1 MAASAAH
8 GHHGLK
14 YDPIQNWILGLEVVL
29 PSGKVIRTGSK
40 APRSSCGYDLIRLFT
55 GSEGPLGVITELTL
69 RVIPLPQDRAVIG
82 VFYDD
87 LKEAMSAVSA
97 IISFGDRRKL
107 AVATAIAIQP
117 EVLIFDEP
125 TTAQDYEGRYKLAE
139 IAKEMNKKGVT
150 VIMITHDM
158 DLVAKFAERVIV
170 LCNGEILL
178 DGPTAKVFAERE
190 LLRKAFITPPSISYL
205 AQELHEYGVSHHI
218 LSIEEFLEILEVKE

>member
-1 MAASAAH
+1 MAKNISLVLQNPDDQLFTISVEKEVEW
-8 GHHGLK
+8 GLR
-14 YDPIQNWILGLEVVL
+14 NLGLPEDEIKRRVDYALKVVGL
-29 PSGKVIRTGSK
+29 EDKRDVFP
-40 APRSSCGYDLIRLFT
+40 LRL
-55 GSEGPLGVITELTL
+55 
-69 RVIPLPQDRAVIG
+69 
-82 VFYDD
+82 
-87 LKEAMSAVSA
+87 
-97 IISFGDRRKL
+97 SFGDRRKL
-107 AVATAIAIQP
+107 AAATAIAMQP

-190 LLRKAFITPPSISYL
+190 LLKKTFITPPSISYL
-205 AQELHEYGVSHHI
+205 AQELHEYGVSPYI
-218 LSIEEFLEILEVKE
+218 LSVEEFLEILQVKE